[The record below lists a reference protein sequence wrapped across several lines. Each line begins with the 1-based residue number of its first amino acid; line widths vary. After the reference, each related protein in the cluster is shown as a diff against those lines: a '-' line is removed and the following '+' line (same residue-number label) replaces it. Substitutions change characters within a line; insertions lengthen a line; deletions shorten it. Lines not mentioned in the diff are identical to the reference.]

1 MSLEISTFLFVNYFT
16 IFLMLKFLKSKEIY
30 DENDN
35 YVNTVDH
42 LIIKDLTGKTISHKI
57 GSLAP

>member
-1 MSLEISTFLFVNYFT
+1 MR
-16 IFLMLKFLKSKEIY
+16 KFLKSKEIY

>member
-1 MSLEISTFLFVNYFT
+1 
-16 IFLMLKFLKSKEIY
+16 MLKFLKSKEIY

-42 LIIKDLTGKTISHKI
+42 LIIKDLTGTQNWFTS
-57 GSLAP
+57 SLKGETGGFS

>member
-1 MSLEISTFLFVNYFT
+1 
-16 IFLMLKFLKSKEIY
+16 MLKFLKSKEIY

-42 LIIKDLTGKTISHKI
+42 LITKDLTGKTISHKI

>member
-1 MSLEISTFLFVNYFT
+1 
-16 IFLMLKFLKSKEIY
+16 MLKFLKSKEIY

-42 LIIKDLTGKTISHKI
+42 LIIKDLTGKTISQKI